1 MNTPRPTIPLK
12 VASGKPSKEALAQLD
27 KHWRVQYLMLA
38 PHRLSFFLAMVVLV
52 ASALWWGAVQV
63 DRATGWRWMTRI
75 AACTERPM
83 CISKAPPW

>member
-38 PHRLSFFLAMVVLV
+38 PHRLSFFRAMVVLV
-52 ASALWWGAVQV
+52 ASAL
-63 DRATGWRWMTRI
+63 
-75 AACTERPM
+75 
-83 CISKAPPW
+83 